1 MPDPICRWRNT
12 TVETLK
18 QFLSYFP
25 TEITDESE
33 ARSKINELFG
43 ADFFHTAAQLANQL
57 GLFYFDD
64 NKFYPQIKNK
74 LLNDDKIKEYIKFW
88 FKRYY
93 VPNPYTKR
101 GFENVS
107 PKLLVNSI
115 IEILNRNNGRYNL
128 QTALSE
134 AFDADTGNIDMIKN
148 LFKNYSDDFEV
159 INDEVLYSNN
169 KRYMKP
175 YLNDYKVSYDR
186 NDKKSFFEYYGRSI
200 VMRNH
205 NRILFGA
212 PGTGK
217 SYILNKEAID
227 NFKPTNI
234 ERVTFYPTYSYA
246 NFVGTY
252 KPVTKLNKCDIDLND
267 DEKDIL
273 YILKDKTLSAQ
284 EKYDALYEKFDKR
297 GITRIPIL
305 LGLCCDD
312 NFETKK
318 IDGTSITDNSV
329 EKNHGKALRPF
340 VNLKNLNEKSSEIIY
355 EYVPGPFLRVLTN
368 AIKNPKEDYLLI
380 IEELNRANVAAV
392 FGDIF
397 QLLDRTASGESQYEI
412 APSEDLIKYFLEQGI
427 NLSSLKI
434 PKNFYLWSTM
444 NSADQGV
451 FPIDTA
457 FKRRWNFEY
466 IDIDN
471 NQSEISEYKFLLP
484 RSTNEISWNQIRKAI
499 NKKLLIT
506 CNVNED
512 KLMGPFFISES
523 ILKDKEKFIEAFK
536 NKVIM
541 YLYEDA
547 AKQRHHRQEI
557 FAGCDFTSNAISYS
571 SICKKFDSIG
581 LAIFGELN
589 YESEEES

>member
-252 KPVTKLNKCDIDLND
+252 KPVTKSNQCDIDLND
-267 DEKDIL
+267 EEKEIL
-273 YILKDKTLSAQ
+273 QILRDGTLSGK
-284 EKYDALYEKFDKR
+284 EKYDILCKRFEDLGKTTILILVSLY
-297 GITRIPIL
+297 
-305 LGLCCDD
+305 CDD
-312 NFETKK
+312 DFVSEIENPPTYAKPLSNY
-318 IDGTSITDNSV
+318 GRVT
-329 EKNHGKALRPF
+329 RPF
-340 VNLKNLNEKSSEIIY
+340 VNLKKQGEAPSEIAY

-368 AIKNPKEDYLLI
+368 AIKHPEEDYLLI

-397 QLLDRTASGESQYEI
+397 QLLDRTSNGESQYEI
-412 APSEDLIKYFLEQGI
+412 APSEDLIKYFLEHGI
-427 NLSSLKI
+427 TLSSLKI

-471 NQSEISEYKFLLP
+471 NQSEINEYKFELP
-484 RSTNEISWNQIRKAI
+484 GSKNEISWNNIRKAI